1 MDENKLNDLARD
13 EIFIILNDFKRI
25 FSSPDEEL
33 NLYDKNE
40 FRMKILNSIDLN
52 NLPGY
57 DLSENEMKLM
67 KYCKIVVEMIDR
79 IIKKVSDEDRV
90 MIKKQILFCIHEFH
104 DTNKFLNEFF
114 NIVINE
120 MIKSTETANITYSQ
134 VSCKKYL
141 KLLNKLFVPLIG
153 NSTKQSIQ
161 METYIFIKSLVVLS
175 KFDGPNDYIDSEIIE
190 IPFNPE
196 INKIFSNS
204 ILCHIYLRNLDCKWF
219 NRNKFDKF
227 LNENG
232 GNLMKEMGNYML
244 RKDKFNEMYA
254 IGLMIYSEIMNDER
268 NAKMKSNEITNDMLK
283 QNNGA
288 ISINV
293 ENSKYLVVELHE
305 FNVEDMK
312 NVNNTNN
319 TLKSNDSYIIYD
331 INCNN
336 KFNIRNIA
344 YSLNELIEY
353 INEFNMNP
361 ISNFTSID
369 IITIRQNNSIH
380 KSYKNVLLY
389 FIILILIISICII
402 ITSSTN
408 PSDSPRITI
417 FDKNL

>member
-33 NLYDKNE
+33 NLYDRNE
-40 FRMKILNSIDLN
+40 YRLELLNSIDLN

-79 IIKKVSDEDRV
+79 IIKKVNDEDRL

-104 DTNKFLNEFF
+104 DINKFLNEFF
-114 NIVINE
+114 DIVINE
-120 MIKSTETANITYSQ
+120 TTDIKYSQ
-134 VSCKKYL
+134 VSCKNYL
-141 KLLNKLFVPLIG
+141 KLLNKLFAPLIK
-153 NSTKQSIQ
+153 NSANHSIQ
-161 METYIFIKSLVVLS
+161 METYIFIKSLIILS

-204 ILCHIYLRNLDCKWF
+204 ILCCIYLCNLDCKWF

-232 GNLMKEMGNYML
+232 GNLMKEMGNYIL

-254 IGLMIYSEIMNDER
+254 IGLMIYSELSNDEKS
-268 NAKMKSNEITNDMLK
+268 AKIKSNEITNDMLK

-305 FNVEDMK
+305 FNTEGIK
-312 NVNNTNN
+312 NVNNT
-319 TLKSNDSYIIYD
+319 LKSDDSYIIYD

-336 KFNIRNIA
+336 KFNIRTIA
-344 YSLNELIEY
+344 YSLNDLIEY
-353 INEFNMNP
+353 INEFSMNP
-361 ISNFTSID
+361 VSNFTSID
-369 IITIRQNNSIH
+369 VITIRQNNSIH
-380 KSYKNVLLY
+380 KSYKNALLY

-408 PSDSPRITI
+408 SSDSHRLTI
-417 FDKNL
+417 FDKSLL